1 MSSPEEAPPA
11 RNTDVAPP
19 DRLAL
24 AAAAVTA
31 VLSFTPI
38 ADARGSVFIVG
49 ACLFWAVFVIVRAR
63 QDRGA
68 FRNWGF
74 RADNLWPASIL
85 PALVF
90 IAGAAGLAGF
100 AWLRGTFRFPVHGL
114 PLFLVYPVWGLIQ
127 QFLLLGVVVGNLE
140 RIDGLRQ
147 RKALI
152 VLIVALIFGLLHAF
166 NVRLVVATFL
176 LELVIVPMYLRH
188 RNLWPLGVLHGWL
201 GGLFYLWVENRDLW
215 AERFG

>member
-1 MSSPEEAPPA
+1 MSSSEEALTTT
-11 RNTDVAPP
+11 NTSAAPP

-24 AAAAVTA
+24 AGAAVTA
-31 VLSFTPI
+31 ALSFTPI
-38 ADARGSVFIVG
+38 ADAPGSIFIAG
-49 ACLFWAVFVIVRAR
+49 ACLFWAAFVIVRAR

-74 RADNLWPASIL
+74 RGDNLWLASIL
-85 PALVF
+85 PAVVF

-100 AWLRGTFRFPVHGL
+100 AWLRGTFRFPAHGL
-114 PLFLVYPVWGLIQ
+114 PLFLVYPAWGLIQ
-127 QFLLLGVVVGNLE
+127 QFLLLGVLAGNLE

-147 RKALI
+147 RKALL

-166 NVRLVVATFL
+166 NVRLVVGTFF
-176 LELVIVPMYLRH
+176 LELVIAPMYLRH

>member
-1 MSSPEEAPPA
+1 MSSPEEVL
-11 RNTDVAPP
+11 RTSNTDTAPP

-24 AAAAVTA
+24 AGAAVTA

-38 ADARGSVFIVG
+38 ADAPGSVFIAG
-49 ACLFWAVFVIVRAR
+49 ACLFWAAFVLVRAR
-63 QDRGA
+63 QDRDA
-68 FRNWGF
+68 FRAWGF
-74 RADNLWPASIL
+74 RADNLWQASIL
-85 PALVF
+85 PAVVF
-90 IAGAAGLAGF
+90 VIGAAGLAGF

-114 PLFLVYPVWGLIQ
+114 PLFLVYPAWGLIQ

-140 RIDGLRQ
+140 RLDGLRQ

-152 VLIVALIFGLLHAF
+152 VLIVALLFGLVHAF
-166 NVRLVVATFL
+166 NVRLVVATFF
-176 LELVIVPMYLRH
+176 LELVIVPMYLQH

-215 AERFG
+215 IERFG